1 MTGNKGNK
9 GFFEKAGLFLRSWLS
24 GERCAVCGERGR
36 SEGGVVCRACRE
48 GLGAASRELCTRCRR
63 RVGDC
68 LCVKP
73 GMEDAGCPAFIKL
86 FFYSHGEGAPQNRLI
101 YRLKTKK
108 DSFLCR
114 EAARMLSPKLLGY
127 LESSLVLPDETVIC
141 PVPRSRKAKS
151 ENGTDQA
158 RELAK
163 ALAAET
169 GCAYSEAVARLRD
182 GLPQKGLDAA
192 ARRENVAGM
201 FAPAEGID
209 LSGFT
214 AVIVDDVVT
223 TGATVCEC
231 AKALRAAGA
240 SDVVC
245 VALASDE

>member
-1 MTGNKGNK
+1 MTGK
-9 GFFEKAGLFLRSWLS
+9 GFFERAGLFVRSWLS
-24 GERCAVCGERGR
+24 GEKCAVCGERG
-36 SEGGVVCRACRE
+36 SAEGGVVCRACGER
-48 GLGAASRELCTRCRR
+48 LDAASRELCTRCRR

-73 GMEDAGCPAFIKL
+73 GMEDAGCAAFIKL
-86 FFYSHGEGAPQNRLI
+86 YFYSHEDGAPQNRLI
-101 YRLKTKK
+101 YRLKTRK

-114 EAARMLSPKLLGY
+114 ESARLLAPKLLEY
-127 LESSLVLPDETVIC
+127 LRSSLVLPDEAVIC

-169 GCAYSEAVARLRD
+169 RSAYCEVLTRLRD

-201 FAPAEGID
+201 FAPAEGTD

-231 AKALRAAGA
+231 AKALKAAGA
-240 SDVVC
+240 QSVVC

>member
-1 MTGNKGNK
+1 MTDNNRNGNII
-9 GFFEKAGLFLRSWLS
+9 EKAGLFFRSWLS
-24 GERCAVCGERGR
+24 GERCALCGERGTA
-36 SEGGVVCRACRE
+36 EGGVICRACRE
-48 GLGAASRELCTRCRR
+48 GLGCASRELCTLCRR
-63 RVGDC
+63 RVENC

-86 FFYSHGEGAPQNRLI
+86 YFYSHGENAPQNRLI

-108 DSFLCR
+108 DKYLCR
-114 EAARMLSPKLLGY
+114 EAARMLAPQLLEY
-127 LESSLVLPDETVIC
+127 LRTSLVLPDETAIC
-141 PVPRSRKAKS
+141 PVPRSRKAAS

-163 ALAAET
+163 ALSAAT
-169 GCAYSEAVARLRD
+169 GAAYSETVVRLRD
-182 GLPQKGLDAA
+182 GMPQKGLDAA

-201 FAPAEGID
+201 FAPAEGVD
-209 LSGFT
+209 LSGLT

-231 AKALRAAGA
+231 AKALKTAGA
-240 SDVVC
+240 REVVC